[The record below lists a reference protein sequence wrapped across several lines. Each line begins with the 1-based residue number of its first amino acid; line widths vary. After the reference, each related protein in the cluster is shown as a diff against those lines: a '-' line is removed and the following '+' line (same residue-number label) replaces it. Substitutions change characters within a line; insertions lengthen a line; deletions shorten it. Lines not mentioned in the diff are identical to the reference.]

1 MSRIT
6 KNISKMNNQIYPCLW
21 FEYQAKEAA
30 EFYCSVFNDSRIT
43 SENSMVVTFE
53 LNGRKFM
60 ALNAGPE
67 FKFSEAISFVV
78 DCDTQADI
86 DFYWNKLTSGGSEG
100 QCGWLK
106 DRYGVSWQIVPTVL
120 GNLMSNPD
128 KSRRVMQEILQMK
141 KLDIEKLVSA

>member
-1 MSRIT
+1 
-6 KNISKMNNQIYPCLW
+6 MNNQIYPCLW
-21 FEYQAKEAA
+21 FENHAKEAA
-30 EFYCSVFNDSRIT
+30 EFYCSVFSNSRIT
-43 SENSMVVTFE
+43 SENSMVVTFD

-67 FKFSEAISFVV
+67 YKFNEAVSFVV

-106 DRYGVSWQIVPTVL
+106 DRFGVSWQIVPTVL
-120 GNLMSNPD
+120 GSLMNNPD
-128 KSRRVMQEILQMK
+128 KSQRVLHEILQMK
-141 KLDIEKLVSA
+141 KLNIERLVSA

>member
-1 MSRIT
+1 M
-6 KNISKMNNQIYPCLW
+6 
-21 FEYQAKEAA
+21 EAA
-30 EFYCSVFNDSRIT
+30 EFYCSVFNNSRIT

-53 LNGRKFM
+53 LDGRKFM

-67 FKFSEAISFVV
+67 FKFNEAISFVV

-106 DRYGVSWQIVPTVL
+106 DRFGVSWQIVPTVL
-120 GNLMSNPD
+120 GTLMDNPD

-141 KLDIEKLVSA
+141 KLDIAKLVSA

>member
-1 MSRIT
+1 
-6 KNISKMNNQIYPCLW
+6 MNNQIYPCLW
-21 FEYQAKEAA
+21 FEHQAKEAA
-30 EFYCSVFNDSRIT
+30 EFYCSVFNNSRIT

-67 FKFSEAISFVV
+67 FKFNEAISFVV
-78 DCDTQADI
+78 DCDTQDDI

-106 DRYGVSWQIVPTVL
+106 DRFGVSWQIVPTVL
-120 GNLMSNPD
+120 GTLMSNPD

>member
-1 MSRIT
+1 M
-6 KNISKMNNQIYPCLW
+6 KNQIYPCLW

-30 EFYCSVFNDSRIT
+30 EFYCSVFNNSRIT

-53 LNGRKFM
+53 LDGKKFI

-67 FKFSEAISFVV
+67 FKFNEAISFVV

-106 DRYGVSWQIVPTVL
+106 DRFGVSWQIVPTVL

-141 KLDIEKLVSA
+141 KLDIAKLVSA

>member
-1 MSRIT
+1 M
-6 KNISKMNNQIYPCLW
+6 KNHIYPCLW

-30 EFYCSVFNDSRIT
+30 DFYCSVFNNSRIT

-53 LNGRKFM
+53 LDGRKFM

-67 FKFSEAISFVV
+67 FKFNEAISFVV

-106 DRYGVSWQIVPTVL
+106 DRFGVSWQIVPTVL
-120 GNLMSNPD
+120 GTLMSNPD

>member
-1 MSRIT
+1 M
-6 KNISKMNNQIYPCLW
+6 KNQIYPCLW

-30 EFYCSVFNDSRIT
+30 DFYCSVFNNSRIT

-53 LNGRKFM
+53 LDGRKFM

-67 FKFSEAISFVV
+67 FKFNEAISFVV

-86 DFYWNKLTSGGSEG
+86 DFYWSKLTSGGSEG

-106 DRYGVSWQIVPTVL
+106 DRFGVSWQIVPTVL
-120 GNLMSNPD
+120 GTLMSNPD

>member
-1 MSRIT
+1 M
-6 KNISKMNNQIYPCLW
+6 KNQIYPCLW

-30 EFYCSVFNDSRIT
+30 DFYCSVFNNSRIT

-53 LNGRKFM
+53 LDGRKFM

-67 FKFSEAISFVV
+67 FKFNEAISIVV
-78 DCDTQADI
+78 DCDTQTDI

-106 DRYGVSWQIVPTVL
+106 DRFGVSWQIVPTVL
-120 GNLMSNPD
+120 GTLMSNPD

-141 KLDIEKLVSA
+141 KLDIAKLVSA

>member
-1 MSRIT
+1 
-6 KNISKMNNQIYPCLW
+6 LW

-106 DRYGVSWQIVPTVL
+106 DRYGVSWQIVPSVL
-120 GNLMSNPD
+120 GKLMSNPD
-128 KSRRVMQEILQMK
+128 KSRRVIQEILQMK